1 MMLTRFVKKG
11 SLLLVLSLVFVS
23 SFFVGCSAEVQNSN
37 SVYELYPT
45 TNIYNFLKLN
55 TSDGRITQVQY
66 AINNDAARFEC
77 PLNSLSLVDASQA
90 QNGRFKLYP
99 TQNIYTFLLLDTIN
113 GRTWQVQW
121 SIDEDKRGIIAEI
134 K

>member
-1 MMLTRFVKKG
+1 MLLSRFVKKA
-11 SLLLVLSLVFVS
+11 SWFIVLSLLFIS
-23 SFFVGCSAEVQNSN
+23 SFCVGCSAEVQNSN

-45 TNIYNFLKLN
+45 TNMYNFLKLN

-66 AINNDAARFEC
+66 GINNDGARFEC
-77 PLNSLSLVDASQA
+77 SLNSLPLVDASQA

-121 SIDEDKRGIIAEI
+121 SFDEDRRGIIGEI

>member
-1 MMLTRFVKKG
+1 MLLSRVVKKA
-11 SLLLVLSLVFVS
+11 SWFIVLSLLFIS
-23 SFFVGCSAEVQNSN
+23 SFCVGCSAEVQNSN
-37 SVYELYPT
+37 SAYELYPT
-45 TNIYNFLKLN
+45 ENMYNFLKLN

-66 AINNDAARFEC
+66 GINNDGARFEC
-77 PLNSLSLVDASQA
+77 SLNSLPLVDASQA

-99 TQNIYTFLLLDTIN
+99 TQNVYTFLLLDTIN

-121 SIDEDKRGIIAEI
+121 SIDEDRRGIVGEI

>member
-1 MMLTRFVKKG
+1 MLSRFMKK
-11 SLLLVLSLVFVS
+11 SFLLLTLILVFITTS
-23 SFFVGCSAEVQNSN
+23 IVGCSAEVQNNN
-37 SVYELYPT
+37 SVYELYST
-45 TNIYNFLKLN
+45 QNMYNFLKLI

-77 PLNSLSLVDASQA
+77 SLNSVPLVDSSQA

-113 GRTWQVQW
+113 GKTWQVQW
-121 SIDEDKRGIIAEI
+121 SIDEANRGIIGEI

>member
-1 MMLTRFVKKG
+1 MLLSRFVKKA
-11 SLLLVLSLVFVS
+11 SWFIVLSLLFIS
-23 SFFVGCSAEVQNSN
+23 SFCVGCSAEVQNSN

-66 AINNDAARFEC
+66 GINNDGARFEC
-77 PLNSLSLVDASQA
+77 SLNSLPLVDASQA

-121 SIDEDKRGIIAEI
+121 SIDEDRRGIVGEI

>member
-1 MMLTRFVKKG
+1 MLLSRFVKKA
-11 SLLLVLSLVFVS
+11 SWFIVLSLLFIS
-23 SFFVGCSAEVQNSN
+23 SFCVGCSAEVQNSN

-66 AINNDAARFEC
+66 GINNDGARFEC
-77 PLNSLSLVDASQA
+77 SLNSLPLVDASQA

-121 SIDEDKRGIIAEI
+121 SIDEDRRGIIGEI